1 MIKAARLLLFVAATS
16 TGVVASLCSVS
27 GQPGWLWVLVLAL
40 ATGGLA
46 SLGIYFPRLE
56 MYGEVLCRASSGSAR
71 LALTFDDGPHPVTT
85 RRVLAALGPTRHR
98 ATFFVLGAKVEK
110 YEDVVREIRAAGHS
124 LAIHGYTHD
133 RLHPFRSPSRVAS
146 ELVRALDAVERAC
159 GMRPHWFRPPLGQ
172 TSPTTVLGV
181 KRARLKL
188 IGWSGRGLDGVR
200 WRSAESVLKSV
211 LRGLDDGAV
220 LVLHDAAEND
230 DFEPASLSILPRLL
244 AELDARGLTSVGID
258 SLFGKDEPT

>member
-1 MIKAARLLLFVAATS
+1 MIKAARLLLIVTATTTGVAA
-16 TGVVASLCSVS
+16 ALCCVN

-40 ATGGLA
+40 ATGGVA
-46 SLGIYFPRLE
+46 SLGIYFPWLE
-56 MYGEVLCRASSGSAR
+56 MYGKVLCRVASGSAR
-71 LALTFDDGPHPVTT
+71 VALTFDDGPHPVTT
-85 RRVLAALGPTRHR
+85 RRVLAALGATRHR
-98 ATFFVLGAKVEK
+98 ATFFVLGAKVEQHA
-110 YEDVVREIRAAGHS
+110 DVVREIRAAGHS

-133 RLHPFRSPSRVAS
+133 RLHAFRSPRRVAS

-159 GMRPHWFRPPLGQ
+159 GVRPLWFRPPLGQ
-172 TSPTTVLGV
+172 TSLTTALGV

-188 IGWSGRGLDGVR
+188 VGWSGRGLDGVR
-200 WRSAESVLKSV
+200 WRSPESVLKSA
-211 LRGLDDGAV
+211 LRSLDDGAV

-230 DFEPASLSILPRLL
+230 DFEPPSLPSLPRLL